1 MSESAKLVR
10 IERTPEQKAEER
22 RIREMHRQ
30 NPIREVP
37 ADTMS
42 GADAAQM
49 LRFVACLQRERE
61 GQGLSIEE
69 IANRAGVDATVLS
82 KLESGLSFNPTAAT
96 LFRIA
101 RALGKRL
108 VLTVDEPTP

>member
-1 MSESAKLVR
+1 MSESAKLMR

-49 LRFVACLQRERE
+49 LRFVATLQRDRE
-61 GQGLSIEE
+61 VLGLSVEE
-69 IANRAGVDATVLS
+69 TAKRACVDPVVLS
-82 KLESGLSFNPTAAT
+82 KLESGLSFNPSAAT

-101 RALGKRL
+101 RALGKKL
-108 VLTVDEPTP
+108 VLAIDDANP